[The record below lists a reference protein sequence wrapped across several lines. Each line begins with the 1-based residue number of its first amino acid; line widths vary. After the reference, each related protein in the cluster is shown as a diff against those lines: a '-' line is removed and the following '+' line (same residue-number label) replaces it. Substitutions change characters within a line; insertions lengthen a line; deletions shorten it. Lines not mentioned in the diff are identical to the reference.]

1 MNLVPFSEVLPF
13 QGLFP
18 ILSRVNLGQAD
29 FKRGTTP
36 VVFSIGKNIR
46 AVPLVCY
53 EIIYPGFVR
62 GRLTNSTNLLVNVT
76 NDGWFGKSSG
86 PFQHAVMSRQRCIE
100 NGISLARC
108 ANAGISMLVDQ
119 YGRILCKTRLNERT
133 QLSGNISL
141 SRVTTFYSRWGDC
154 PVILSWGLVVLM
166 AALMALKK
174 RTS

>member
-1 MNLVPFSEVLPF
+1 MP
-13 QGLFP
+13 
-18 ILSRVNLGQAD
+18 
-29 FKRGTTP
+29 
-36 VVFSIGKNIR
+36 
-46 AVPLVCY
+46 
-53 EIIYPGFVR
+53 
-62 GRLTNSTNLLVNVT
+62 
-76 NDGWFGKSSG
+76 
-86 PFQHAVMSRQRCIE
+86 VMSRQRCIE

>member
-1 MNLVPFSEVLPF
+1 LFFPSE
-13 QGLFP
+13 
-18 ILSRVNLGQAD
+18 
-29 FKRGTTP
+29 
-36 VVFSIGKNIR
+36 KNIR

-133 QLSGNISL
+133 QLSGNISCRG
-141 SRVTTFYSRWGDC
+141 SQRFIRDGA
-154 PVILSWGLVVLM
+154 I
-166 AALMALKK
+166 A
-174 RTS
+174 R